1 MTRKTLIY
9 FYLLFCN
16 YLFAGESDTLYF
28 EWLGDSINGVY
39 HEKTAMIIPVSFEND
54 TNKYYFQFDTGA
66 NVSSIYQG
74 RENNSNLAFPIINST
89 RIKTNIGEVN
99 FDTISYMSPF
109 TEQNKLVLG
118 TIGADVLKNKIVQ
131 IDYQKQEIIFIDKAD
146 TNLFEFHPMNLSHG
160 RPVLGIVAD
169 ERRYSFIFDTGS
181 SLFELWTTK
190 KTWKKFAFK
199 NSPVNEFT
207 IWSWGQLSTIYS
219 APVIYDYSLFKC
231 KEINLNSVCYSSNKK
246 HDKIFKQAKVNGV
259 IGNKPF
265 LRTVLV
271 LDFKTE
277 RFGIKKCT

>member
-54 TNKYYFQFDTGA
+54 TNT
-66 NVSSIYQG
+66 
-74 RENNSNLAFPIINST
+74 
-89 RIKTNIGEVN
+89 
-99 FDTISYMSPF
+99 YMSPF